1 MLLLPGLSSMQSFYE
16 WNSSIPLSGLQTQ
29 GFETR
34 FFFGDCHC
42 EFVVYTENESKRQ
55 VAIQE

>member
-1 MLLLPGLSSMQSFYE
+1 MLLPPRSLFDVVFYE
-16 WNSSIPLSGLQTQ
+16 WNSSIPLSGLQAQ
-29 GFETR
+29 GFETQ

-55 VAIQE
+55 VAIQG